1 MQIKEEKPRITLRA
15 TTEQV
20 PLKDSIMQSTL
31 VGSREEKR
39 AMIFS
44 DQQMVSTS
52 VGQPG
57 EPVAFSSEFAKSRYY
72 RPRKRQISIRIDEDV
87 LAWFKNQPGKYQRL
101 INQVCRAHMLANLA
115 LPPASEFESD

>member
-1 MQIKEEKPRITLRA
+1 MQVKEEKPRITLRA

-20 PLKDSIMQSTL
+20 PLQKPVVKPT
-31 VGSREEKR
+31 VVEPKVEKKT
-39 AMIFS
+39 MLFS
-44 DQQMVSTS
+44 DQQLVSTS
-52 VGQPG
+52 VAQPG

-115 LPPASEFESD
+115 LPPASEIED